1 MKKNRNK
8 IIIICLLLMFIANT
22 IVVLAGGYTS
32 IDNAVH
38 NFVIRYASEMTSK
51 SMHVITFFGST
62 KFIVC
67 ACAVIFF
74 IFLFKK
80 KKNYAF
86 STAAVLI
93 VSTVINNVIKLIIR
107 RPRPEY
113 ISVVEHSFSY
123 PSGHTMA
130 SATLYGFL
138 IYLIIKSDM
147 PKHYKIIYSGV
158 LGLLIFLVGI
168 SRIYLGAHF
177 FSDVFGGWILSIS
190 LLLLFN
196 EINKKKKMI

>member
-1 MKKNRNK
+1 MKKNRNI

-22 IVVLAGGYTS
+22 IVVMAGGYIQ
-32 IDNAVH
+32 IDGAVR
-38 NFVIRYASEMTSK
+38 NFVMRYASEMTSK

-74 IFLFKK
+74 AFLYKK
-80 KKNYAF
+80 KKTHAF
-86 STAAVLI
+86 STAAILI
-93 VSTVINNVIKLIIR
+93 VSTLINNVIKLIIR

-138 IYLIIKSDM
+138 IYLIIKSNM
-147 PKHYKIIYSGV
+147 PKHYKVIYSGV
-158 LGLLIFLVGI
+158 LGLLIFLVGT

-177 FSDVFGGWILSIS
+177 FSDVFGGWLLSAM
-190 LLLLFN
+190 LLVIFD
-196 EINKKKKMI
+196 EINKKKKLI